1 MLAYNYKITLRAP
14 HNRSMVAHGR
24 GQVKVK
30 HSEPDTAIVTTFL
43 YGQRNIEQAKASL
56 LAELPQIRKRAG
68 VQLTA
73 KDIENGF
80 SSKMFTF
87 DRIAH

>member
-1 MLAYNYKITLRAP
+1 MPAYDYMITMLAP
-14 HNRSMVAHGR
+14 HARNMTVMGR
-24 GQVKVK
+24 GGMKIKTTESDVA
-30 HSEPDTAIVTTFL
+30 SVTHYL
-43 YGQRNIEQAKASL
+43 YGQRNIEAAKVSL
-56 LAELPQIRKRAG
+56 MAELPMIRKRAG